1 VRARGEDTP
10 SEHESLEED
19 EEDEEEEGE
28 VTEPSHSSL
37 REALPSLGDI
47 FHRQTGVAVITHQSK
62 QTQTEIRLSNCSLS
76 QLCLALE
83 SPSFGSLVSCLC

>member
-1 VRARGEDTP
+1 MRAHGEDTP

-37 REALPSLGDI
+37 CEALPSLGDI
-47 FHRQTGVAVITHQSK
+47 FHRQSGVAVSTH
-62 QTQTEIRLSNCSLS
+62 
-76 QLCLALE
+76 
-83 SPSFGSLVSCLC
+83 